1 MLERSSAARYASS
14 VFFERYNDFDV
25 YIEDTAEGYDKIFA
39 TLLSR
44 ASQSHISLQRVFPLG
59 PRPKVIAAAESEL
72 EDKENRGR
80 KSVFVVDGDLYLLCG
95 EFEELPSNVV
105 RLPRYC
111 IENFLF
117 DSSALHDIL
126 DDEDANREMEELQR
140 AFDHDGW
147 VTRSTPYLRELFV
160 IFAIAHKLR
169 SGIKTVKCGSSA
181 VCGGDLADVDA
192 DKVAA
197 IGNSI
202 MSNLVQNYGQDA
214 VDAMRLEVM
223 GRIDA
228 AHCFVSTYVSGKD
241 FLLPLMIIRLRTL
254 TKTKAPNLNL
264 KLRFAKKC
272 DVSALRDVVKAIG
285 RIVERPDLYEDG
297 VSATA
302 A

>member
-44 ASQSHISLQRVFPLG
+44 ASRSHISLQRVFPLG
-59 PRPKVIAAAESEL
+59 SRPKVIEAAESEL
-72 EDKENRGR
+72 QDQDKRGR

-95 EFEELPSNVV
+95 EFEELPANVV

-111 IENFLF
+111 VENFLF
-117 DSSALHDIL
+117 DQSALHDLL
-126 DDEDANREMEELQR
+126 DDEDANREMEQLKR

-147 VTRSTPYLRELFV
+147 VRRSTPYLRELFIV
-160 IFAIAHKLR
+160 FAVAHKLR
-169 SGIKTVKCGSSA
+169 SGIKTVKCGGSA
-181 VCGGDLADVDA
+181 ICASELADVDEG
-192 DKVAA
+192 KVAA
-197 IGNSI
+197 IVENI
-202 MSNLVQNYGQDA
+202 LTDLVTHFGQEV
-214 VDAMRLEVM
+214 VDTIRSEVE

-228 AHCFVSTYVSGKD
+228 SHCFVSTYVSGKD
-241 FLLPLMIIRLRTL
+241 FLLPLMIVRLRAL

-264 KLRFAKKC
+264 KIRFAKKC
-272 DVSALRDVVKAIG
+272 DTTALSDVVKAIG
-285 RIVERPDLYEDG
+285 RIVGRPDLYEDG
-297 VSATA
+297 VSTTA